1 MAFREFEPLRQMVIS
16 MTTSDIEALPEGAAL
31 TAGCLLNVLSPVI
44 IGDVPMALDGESVE
58 TYLERNRE
66 VLARVDPLV
75 LLVMASATID
85 DVDAL
90 AGTIDILINNLK
102 EALERAVLLAGFK
115 YVGPHQPQ
123 RTS

>member
-1 MAFREFEPLRQMVIS
+1 MS
-16 MTTSDIEALPEGAAL
+16 TSDIEALPEGAAL
-31 TAGCLLNVLSPVI
+31 TAGLLLNVLSPVI

-102 EALERAVLLAGFK
+102 EALERAVLLAR
-115 YVGPHQPQ
+115 YRNAGP
-123 RTS
+123 